1 MPCRAYWQ
9 SGNRHQ
15 GIQQSSNPAIL
26 LHDIPHLAINR
37 CCLLICNSDFNFN
50 KFLHQKICQRGFIN
64 FIGIQLVPEMGLGTS
79 WIWFGVGFG
88 GSKPQT
94 VDVFGQY
101 CPQQCVHMHVASCLL
116 LLLCA
121 ALLTSLCKPFIC
133 PIIQPE
139 AILFDTHIP
148 QAPRTFRPLC
158 TVCVLSLCPV
168 GCHTNSNTFMTHA
181 NFQLLRIPTGSN
193 TPPPTRDTHTLA
205 HVTPHHARIAP
216 IPFGKSGIPIRIVC
230 VLCETHCRH
239 APLNSFDAVI
249 WQFLA
254 DFSLTFGF
262 DQLI

>member
-64 FIGIQLVPEMGLGTS
+64 FIGIQLVPERV
-79 WIWFGVGFG
+79 WVRVGFG
-88 GSKPQT
+88 WVWVLGGLNRKQST
-94 VDVFGQY
+94 
-101 CPQQCVHMHVASCLL
+101 CLVSIAHSNVCICMWL
-116 LLLCA
+116 PVCCS

-148 QAPRTFRPLC
+148 QAPRTFRPLY
-158 TVCVLSLCPV
+158 TVCSLSAQSGV
-168 GCHTNSNTFMTHA
+168 T
-181 NFQLLRIPTGSN
+181 Q
-193 TPPPTRDTHTLA
+193 TRTL
-205 HVTPHHARIAP
+205 
-216 IPFGKSGIPIRIVC
+216 S
-230 VLCETHCRH
+230 
-239 APLNSFDAVI
+239 
-249 WQFLA
+249 
-254 DFSLTFGF
+254 
-262 DQLI
+262 